1 MTIQEAVSKL
11 QYERQNNV
19 PSRFPCRAIMVSN
32 IEQYCFLLS
41 ELKKINGIRVIKS
54 EELFSSPDVMPN
66 YSNLMADSY
75 HNEWVILTGV
85 SEYLRLFSK
94 SEAENRRFI
103 TLWKNQVP
111 ATSTGRIIIPLWGC
125 EAQWYDPS
133 LNLSFD
139 ERQEDFYLNCIDSQA
154 PDNEQE
160 MSLLVLSNAF
170 EQQLSMFEQ
179 EDSEQFIG
187 IKAWLEYWENPFE
200 VNKSFILVT
209 RQCNCISEASGNVVI
224 KVIKNKLEFIQENMS
239 PDGIYLTKDNCSTEM
254 QEELFDFAKQNV
266 PLDDAMLKIF
276 NLSAFSEIDVM
287 RKWEPGSDS
296 YRGFVRLWYQLYP
309 DDSYLSY
316 CFSRASDIGEIVSLV
331 AHEIF
336 YVWRTKPQWIK
347 EFKSL
352 RSVISLTP
360 DSDYYSE
367 VDKIP
372 EFEERLDFLSGSIQ
386 EDRVYLIKMVG
397 QWLKVNPI
405 HAKESKKLKE
415 TFPELEAYLS
425 QDIDVLKNDIGDYFA
440 RYKAHKLENTL
451 PMDEE
456 VYFGSVNAESLERRY
471 SILSQYEDDETLILW
486 VDALGAEWLSLLY
499 WALDDKCKF
508 NIERVALAQATLPT
522 ETCFN
527 EQWKA
532 MNIDYKKLNGLD
544 TLAHKGV
551 VDEPDYYSCI
561 AEQINFVIGISDK
574 VSSLLNDYRRVA
586 ITGDHGTSRLA
597 ARFFHNREGLTAPKN
612 AEVYSH
618 GRYCK
623 IIGDNEGHYENT
635 KIVKGKDENVYSV
648 FSNYDHYKLSG
659 FATNADDDKATFGE
673 IHGGATPEEMIV
685 PVIVVEGDKEL
696 KLTAKWKESSVKISM
711 RKAKLSITFN
721 HTVEHITAKIKDSF
735 GETMDVGNKT
745 WRITFANAKAGN
757 YHVEIIADGQMV
769 DMSDV
774 TFQSALGGD
783 GDLPW

>member
-11 QYERQNNV
+11 QNERQNKV

-41 ELKKINGIRVIKS
+41 ELKKINGTRVIKS
-54 EELFSSPDVMPN
+54 DELFSSPDVMPN
-66 YSNLMADSY
+66 YSNLMVDSY
-75 HNEWVILTGV
+75 HDEWVILTGV

-103 TLWKNQVP
+103 TLWKNHVP
-111 ATSTGRIIIPLWGC
+111 ATSIGRIIIPLWGC

-154 PDNEQE
+154 SDNEQE
-160 MSLLVLSNAF
+160 MSLLILSNAF
-170 EQQLSMFEQ
+170 EQQLSMFEY
-179 EDSEQFIG
+179 EGSKQFIG
-187 IKAWLEYWENPFE
+187 IKAWLEYWENPSE
-200 VNKSFILVT
+200 PDRSFILVT
-209 RQCNCISEASGNVVI
+209 RQYNGIATTSGNVEI
-224 KVIKNKLEFIQENMS
+224 RVIKNKLEFIQENMLG
-239 PDGIYLTKDNCSTEM
+239 GINLTKDNCSPEM
-254 QEELFDFAKQNV
+254 QEELFDFAKQNT
-266 PLDDAMLKIF
+266 PLDAALLKLF

-287 RKWEPGSDS
+287 RKWKSGSDS
-296 YRGFVRLWYQLYP
+296 YRGFVWLWYQLYS
-309 DDSYLSY
+309 DESYLSY
-316 CFSRASDIGEIVSLV
+316 CFSRASDVCEILSLV
-331 AHEIF
+331 THEIF
-336 YVWRTKPQWIK
+336 YVWRTKSQWID

-352 RSVISLTP
+352 RSVMSLTP

-367 VDKIP
+367 VDRIP

-386 EDRVYLIKMVG
+386 DDRVYLVKMVG
-397 QWLKVNPI
+397 QWLKVNPAQ
-405 HAKESKKLKE
+405 AKESKKLKE
-415 TFPELEAYLS
+415 IFPELGAYLS
-425 QDIDVLKNDIGDYFA
+425 RDIDVLKNDIGDYLS
-440 RYKAHKLENTL
+440 RYKVYKLENTL

-456 VYFGSVNAESLERRY
+456 VYFGGVNAESLEKRY

-486 VDALGAEWLSLLY
+486 VDALGAEWLSLLH
-499 WALDDKCKF
+499 WALVSKSKC
-508 NIERVALAQATLPT
+508 NIKRVELAQATLPT

-532 MNIDYKKLNGLD
+532 MNVAYNKLNGLD
-544 TLAHKGV
+544 KLAHKGA
-551 VDEPDYYSCI
+551 VDDPSYYSCI
-561 AEQINFVIGISDK
+561 VEQMNFVTGISDK
-574 VSSLLNDYRRVA
+574 VSSLLSDYRRVV

-597 ARFFHNREGLTAPKN
+597 ARFFHSREGLAAPKN

-648 FSNYDHYKLSG
+648 FGNYDHYKLPG

-685 PVIVVEGDKEL
+685 PVIVVEGDKEI
-696 KLTAKWKESSVKISM
+696 KLTAKWKESSVKISIK
-711 RKAKLSITFN
+711 KAKLSITFN
-721 HTVEHITAKIKDSF
+721 HTVEHITARIKDSF
-735 GETMDVGNKT
+735 GETTDVGNKT
-745 WRITFANAKAGN
+745 WQIVFANAKAGN

-769 DMSDV
+769 DMPDV